1 MNRNTVFK
9 RRFLSGVNSVLLL
22 EKYDEKISKI
32 LKNCLTTDVSCV
44 IMSKFA
50 AASEMYLVN

>member
-32 LKNCLTTDVSCV
+32 LKKLLDNRCKLCYHVKV
-44 IMSKFA
+44 A
-50 AASEMYLVN
+50 AAMYCTL